1 MAKRNLNYCH
11 MTSLDRY
18 LSLPRSATFCV
29 ETVIRSRFRPIL
41 AVVVT
46 VCRYITSRA
55 DLFKVDQLFKLIA
68 PLDAGIG
75 ISVRCEKPTALSAL
89 GDVFV

>member
-1 MAKRNLNYCH
+1 VFWL
-11 MTSLDRY
+11 L
-18 LSLPRSATFCV
+18 F
-29 ETVIRSRFRPIL
+29 
-41 AVVVT
+41 VT
-46 VCRYITSRA
+46 DCCYITCSA
-55 DLFKVDQLFKLIA
+55 VFSKIDQLFKLIA